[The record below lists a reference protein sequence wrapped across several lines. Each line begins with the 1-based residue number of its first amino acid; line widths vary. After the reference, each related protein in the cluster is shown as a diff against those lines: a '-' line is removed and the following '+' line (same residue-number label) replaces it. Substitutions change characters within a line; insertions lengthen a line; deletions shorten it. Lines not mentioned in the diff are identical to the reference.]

1 MQGKKDYQEK
11 LFNNFQLSER
21 VPSDNFYRRLKNELD
36 LSFIVPLTQ
45 SYYGREGQK
54 SIDPIVFFKLLLVG
68 YLENLNSDRKII
80 SHASMRMDVLFFI
93 GYDIDEELPWHSTL
107 SRTRGLYG
115 EEVFKQLF
123 KKVLSLCVSKGMVS
137 GKRQAIDSAYIKAN
151 ASLDSLLEKEILIDS
166 DTYTDELI
174 ENDETKKT
182 ISSSKKKEIESHH
195 AWKAEAYKGQ
205 PKGNSNKE
213 NELDELGNTIR
224 PKFLSNHTHY
234 SKTDG
239 DARISVKPGKP
250 RQLNYSAQTSV
261 DTKNHVITNIMAD
274 FSDKR
279 DSQSLPEAVKQTQI
293 NLLENYLHL
302 EEVLADTGYS
312 SATALKYLK
321 ENAITGYIPN
331 FGQYKNSR
339 AGFVYN
345 KEQDQYECIR
355 GNKAILPFK
364 KIARSHD
371 GSQMKVYRSSNKH
384 CKDCPLRA
392 SCIGKSDFKA
402 ITESIDKPLYD
413 QMHERLKS
421 PKAKRLKKQRSST
434 VEPVLGTLINF
445 MGMRRV
451 WTRGIKNANK
461 FMIGAATAYNLK
473 KWMNYISKKINTQVQ
488 ELPIPKT
495 AQKQNNLNSIS
506 CFTTN
511 LFFYKIYNPVKS
523 MHSLKRTKR
532 SLFLGFVL
540 FERSCATATAVS
552 CSFIVLYIRNICH
565 KIYGCSIPELSKS
578 VITASPNR
586 SIIF

>member
-1 MQGKKDYQEK
+1 MQGKKEYQEK

-21 VPSDNFYRRLKNELD
+21 VPKENFYRRLKSELD
-36 LSFIVPLTQ
+36 LSFLLPLTK

-54 SIDPIVFFKLLLVG
+54 SIDPVVFFKLILVG
-68 YLENLNSDRKII
+68 YLENLNSDRKIMN
-80 SHASMRMDVLFFI
+80 HVSMRLDILFFI

-115 EEVFKQLF
+115 EEVFKELF

-151 ASLDSLLEKEILIDS
+151 ASLDSLLEKEILTDG
-166 DTYTDELI
+166 DAYTEELN
-174 ENDETKKT
+174 ENEESPKT
-182 ISSSKKKEIESHH
+182 VSNRKKKEVESHH
-195 AWKAEAYKGQ
+195 AWKAETYKGQ
-205 PKGNSNKE
+205 PKGNRNKE
-213 NELDELGNTIR
+213 NELDEFGNTIR

-261 DTKNHVITNIMAD
+261 DTKSHVITNILAD

-279 DSQSLPEAVKQTQI
+279 DSQSLPEAVKETQQ
-293 NLLENYLHL
+293 NLSENNLQL

-321 ENAITGYIPN
+321 QNNITGYIPN
-331 FGQYKNSR
+331 FGQYKNTR
-339 AGFVYN
+339 EGFVYN
-345 KEQDQYECIR
+345 KEADQYECIR
-355 GNKAILPFK
+355 GNHALLPFK
-364 KIARSHD
+364 KIATSHD

-384 CKDCPLRA
+384 CKECPLRA

-413 QMHERLKS
+413 EMHERLQTS
-421 PKAKRLKKQRSST
+421 KAKRLKKQRSST

-473 KWMNYISKKINTQVQ
+473 KWMKYITKKVNSQMQV
-488 ELPIPKT
+488 LPMP
-495 AQKQNNLNSIS
+495 AALQKQTTLNSFL
-506 CFTTN
+506 CFIAMA
-511 LFFYKIYNPVKS
+511 FFSTEKYNCKTS
-523 MHSLKRTKR
+523 HS
-532 SLFLGFVL
+532 
-540 FERSCATATAVS
+540 
-552 CSFIVLYIRNICH
+552 
-565 KIYGCSIPELSKS
+565 
-578 VITASPNR
+578 
-586 SIIF
+586 

>member
-1 MQGKKDYQEK
+1 MQGKKEYQEK
-11 LFNNFQLSER
+11 LFNHFQLSER
-21 VPSDNFYRRLKNELD
+21 VPHENFYRRLKSELD
-36 LSFIVPLTQ
+36 LSFIVPFTKQ
-45 SYYGREGQK
+45 YYGTEGQK
-54 SIDPIVFFKLLLVG
+54 SIDPIVFFKLILVG
-68 YLENLNSDRKII
+68 YLENLNSDRKIMN
-80 SHASMRMDVLFFI
+80 HASMRLDILFFI

-137 GKRQAIDSAYIKAN
+137 GKRQAVDSAYIKAN
-151 ASLDSLLEKEILIDS
+151 ASLDSLLEKEILSDS
-166 DTYTDELI
+166 DAYTDELN
-174 ENDETKKT
+174 ENDESPKT
-182 ISSSKKKEIESHH
+182 ISATKKKEVESHH
-195 AWKAEAYKGQ
+195 TWKAEAYKGQ
-205 PKGNSNKE
+205 PRGNRNRE
-213 NELDELGNTIR
+213 NELDESGNTIR

-234 SKTDG
+234 SKTDA

-261 DTKNHVITNIMAD
+261 DTRSHVITNMMAD

-279 DSQSLPEAVKQTQI
+279 DSQSLPEALKQTNE
-293 NLLENYLHL
+293 NLLENNLQL

-321 ENAITGYIPN
+321 ENNITGYIPN
-331 FGQYKNSR
+331 FGQYKNTR
-339 AGFVYN
+339 EGFIYN
-345 KEQDQYECIR
+345 KEQDQYQCIR
-355 GNKAILPFK
+355 GNEAILPFK
-364 KIARSHD
+364 KIATSHD

-413 QMHERLKS
+413 EMHERLKT

-461 FMIGAATAYNLK
+461 FMLGAATAYNLK
-473 KWMNYISKKINTQVQ
+473 KWMRFITKKVNIQVQ
-488 ELPIPKT
+488 VVPIPAT
-495 AQKQNNLNSIS
+495 TQKQNVLNSIRRFIT
-506 CFTTN
+506 CV
-511 LFFYKIYNPVKS
+511 FFY
-523 MHSLKRTKR
+523 TKKHNR
-532 SLFLGFVL
+532 K
-540 FERSCATATAVS
+540 T
-552 CSFIVLYIRNICH
+552 
-565 KIYGCSIPELSKS
+565 SI
-578 VITASPNR
+578 A
-586 SIIF
+586 